1 MIFFN
6 IFLSLFFIIYLIIS
20 IYTHLYRYRRTWA
33 RTFFLYILKKRK
45 GHRSSLFRERKE
57 YAVYFSVAVPSA
69 LYTTQPRDEF
79 LSVVE

>member
-1 MIFFN
+1 MRVF
-6 IFLSLFFIIYLIIS
+6 FFIYLG
-20 IYTHLYRYRRTWA
+20 
-33 RTFFLYILKKRK
+33 KRK

-79 LSVVE
+79 LSVVW

>member
-1 MIFFN
+1 M
-6 IFLSLFFIIYLIIS
+6 FFIIVLAIFYYL
-20 IYTHLYRYRRTWA
+20 
-33 RTFFLYILKKRK
+33 FNFYILCGRGHARIFFFIYLRKRK

-79 LSVVE
+79 LSVVW

>member
-1 MIFFN
+1 MRA
-6 IFLSLFFIIYLIIS
+6 LSFIY
-20 IYTHLYRYRRTWA
+20 
-33 RTFFLYILKKRK
+33 LKKRK

-79 LSVVE
+79 LSVVW

>member
-1 MIFFN
+1 M
-6 IFLSLFFIIYLIIS
+6 FLAIFIIYLIIC
-20 IYTHLYRYRRTWA
+20 ILCGRGHA
-33 RTFFLYILKKRK
+33 RTFFLYIRKRK

-79 LSVVE
+79 LSVVW

>member
-1 MIFFN
+1 MFLAIVYHLFN
-6 IFLSLFFIIYLIIS
+6 YLYFCVGVGMRALS
-20 IYTHLYRYRRTWA
+20 
-33 RTFFLYILKKRK
+33 FLYIRKRK

-79 LSVVE
+79 LSVVW

>member
-1 MIFFN
+1 MFLAIFYHLFN
-6 IFLSLFFIIYLIIS
+6 YLYFVWAWACAHLLFIYL
-20 IYTHLYRYRRTWA
+20 R
-33 RTFFLYILKKRK
+33 KRK

-79 LSVVE
+79 LSVVW